1 MFGFPSKYLTKAI
14 RKVENFLISHAKYYP
29 HLRVNDPPSTVG
41 HKPLRLITAFV
52 LIEIYEVQTKWAVHQ
67 SFWNT
72 YLLVSPS
79 ECRPEDSLSMRIKH
93 DTFNCASHYRK
104 PQLYACKWQ
113 WVGLFC
119 IKEKIKLCTSLY
131 KLCTSNLAGSQSFK
145 VTYCNY
151 AVMKLA

>member
-14 RKVENFLISHAKYYP
+14 RKVENFLISHTKYYP

-52 LIEIYEVQTKWAVHQ
+52 LIEIYIEQFISHSETPI
-67 SFWNT
+67 F
-72 YLLVSPS
+72 LLVHT
-79 ECRPEDSLSMRIKH
+79 ECRLEDSLSMRIKH

-104 PQLYACKWQ
+104 PQLSACKWQ
-113 WVGLFC
+113 WVGPFC

-151 AVMKLA
+151 AVMKLT